1 VGTILT
7 VALLI
12 AVVAVVFAMKG
23 VFLQIVSE
31 LFEHPMKRRR
41 RLPNSDPPDDS
52 TPVDASAASPPKRAA
67 PGNL

>member
-23 VFLQIVSE
+23 VFLQIMSE
-31 LFEHPMKRRR
+31 LFEHPTTRRR
-41 RLPNSDPPDDS
+41 RSQNSDQPEGS
-52 TPVDASAASPPKRAA
+52 TRGDASAAPPPKPRDI
-67 PGNL
+67 GH